1 MSKADR
7 KRNNRRKRETRG
19 RERQEEEK
27 REKEKREGPV
37 PVKKL
42 FSTNPLASGC
52 LLPTSK

>member
-1 MSKADR
+1 MSKANR
-7 KRNNRRKRETRG
+7 ERNNRRKRETEE
-19 RERQEEEK
+19 RERG
-27 REKEKREGPV
+27 EKEEREGTL